1 MLGTTDRLLVENA
14 LFDEHAEP
22 AFNEVTGC
30 LVWPDEIPEGIS
42 ADGYDTLRSL
52 LAARG
57 LVHRGIPIEDWQG
70 GRTDLADEWNA
81 ALRSRLR
88 WNGFQRI
95 ALTKDQR
102 SMLDAYLTDDSLP

>member
-1 MLGTTDRLLVENA
+1 MLGETDRLLVESQFFLEDA
-14 LFDEHAEP
+14 TP

-30 LVWPDEIPEGIS
+30 LVWPDEVP
-42 ADGYDTLRSL
+42 DGLSRAGLDTLRDL

-57 LVHRGIPIEDWQG
+57 LIHRGIPVDQWEVG
-70 GRTDLADEWNA
+70 STGLADEWNA

-95 ALTKDQR
+95 ALTTEQR
-102 SMLDAYLTDDSLP
+102 ALLNQYLADESLP